1 MEEFLRRNFDIRM
14 GRLLGPR
21 LRQGLGGST
30 EGGYLPKSSP
40 GIVSAAKP
48 PLTVPQ
54 AIGGSVS
61 KLVGRG
67 LLPYAIYEQSKQV
80 FNPNDNII
88 TRSQNLI
95 RSIQDLSRPNPA
107 ATKPESAAPTDAE
120 LRKEGYGFG
129 VREYDPLERGVRPA
143 GYIQYG
149 TRDGVTPDRR
159 QSDTYKQYAMT
170 APGQFERYF
179 KTPEFDYAFGAQ
191 SGKGPKSPEEMA
203 ALAAQSKA
211 PTTESLSDYYRSQ
224 SAMGRVNQAEIQKMY
239 ADRPDLQK
247 WAAANPMLAQREL
260 VKRQGGR
267 FVAADQET
275 VMGDLGTRAQAETG
289 YTPQA
294 FGLPANPVPP
304 TQQPGPGGMDQ
315 GTRVSF
321 FRGADEIAPQQAMKT
336 TGEGMPQFQTT
347 LSKAEDFLRK
357 F

>member
-1 MEEFLRRNFDIRM
+1 VADNLYDQLNRYSLSD
-14 GRLLGPR
+14 
-21 LRQGLGGST
+21 
-30 EGGYLPKSSP
+30 
-40 GIVSAAKP
+40 
-48 PLTVPQ
+48 
-54 AIGGSVS
+54 
-61 KLVGRG
+61 VGRG
-67 LLPYAIYEQSKQV
+67 LSGLFKGFRPKLTAEQLRALTAPGIGRGAQAAPS
-80 FNPNDNII
+80 
-88 TRSQNLI
+88 RS
-95 RSIQDLSRPNPA
+95 A
-107 ATKPESAAPTDAE
+107 AAPTDAQ
-120 LRKEGYGFG
+120 LRAEGYGFG
-129 VREYDPLERGVRPA
+129 VREYDPLERGIRPA
-143 GYIQYG
+143 GHIQYG

-191 SGKGPKSPEEMA
+191 TSKEPKTAAEMA

-211 PTTESLSDYYRSQ
+211 PTTSSLSDYYRSQ

-239 ADRPDLQK
+239 PDRPDLQK
-247 WAAANPMLAQREL
+247 WAAENPMLAQREF

-267 FVAADQET
+267 PLAPDQET
-275 VMGDLGTRAQAETG
+275 VMGDLGSRAQDPMGHT
-289 YTPQA
+289 TQA

-347 LSKAEDFLRK
+347 LSKAEDFLRGFGK
-357 F
+357 

>member
-1 MEEFLRRNFDIRM
+1 MADNLYDQLNRYSLSD
-14 GRLLGPR
+14 
-21 LRQGLGGST
+21 
-30 EGGYLPKSSP
+30 
-40 GIVSAAKP
+40 
-48 PLTVPQ
+48 
-54 AIGGSVS
+54 
-61 KLVGRG
+61 VGRG
-67 LLPYAIYEQSKQV
+67 LSGLLKGFRPKLTAEQLRALTAPGVGRGAQ
-80 FNPNDNII
+80 
-88 TRSQNLI
+88 
-95 RSIQDLSRPNPA
+95 
-107 ATKPESAAPTDAE
+107 AAPARRAGNLVWTGSGVMPADKFNALLATDAQ
-120 LRKEGYGFG
+120 LRKEGYGVG

-247 WAAANPMLAQREL
+247 WAAANPMLAQREF

-267 FVAADQET
+267 PAAADQET

>member
-1 MEEFLRRNFDIRM
+1 VEEFLRRNFDV
-14 GRLLGPR
+14 RLSRFLGPR
-21 LRQGLGGST
+21 LRQGLGAGRT

-40 GIVSAAKP
+40 GIVAAAKP
-48 PLTVPQ
+48 PLTAPQ
-54 AIGGSVS
+54 ALGSYFG
-61 KLVGRG
+61 KTLGRG
-67 LLPYAIYEQSKQV
+67 LLPYAIYEQSRQV

-95 RSIQDLSRPNPA
+95 RSIQDLSRPKPT
-107 ATKPESAAPTDAE
+107 ATKPESVAPTDAQ
-120 LRKEGYGFG
+120 LRQEGYGFG

-247 WAAANPMLAQREL
+247 WAAANPMLAQREF
-260 VKRQGGR
+260 VKRQVKEEAVGR
-267 FVAADQET
+267 PTAATTYAGATPEPVAGQDFSIAANAVPAPWSQQGAKVSADF
-275 VMGDLGTRAQAETG
+275 AEV
-289 YTPQA
+289 TPYQ
-294 FGLPANPVPP
+294 
-304 TQQPGPGGMDQ
+304 M
-315 GTRVSF
+315 S
-321 FRGADEIAPQQAMKT
+321 KT

-347 LSKAEDFLRK
+347 LSKAEDFLKRSGL
-357 F
+357 